1 MARLKKR
8 EKYIKKK
15 NRPMNEWNER
25 KKEKK
30 VAKKTLNDKTPPVPQ
45 REGKIGAHTQFD

>member
-1 MARLKKR
+1 MK
-8 EKYIKKK
+8 
-15 NRPMNEWNER
+15 EWNER

-45 REGKIGAHTQFD
+45 REGKIGAHTQFDWSYRRNKFSL